1 VRMIG
6 GCQRRRM
13 VVRRGIRLV
22 VDLVGVVFRFGF
34 AVVIDWT
41 VDGRSI
47 S

>member
-34 AVVIDWT
+34 VVVIDWI
-41 VDGRSI
+41 DSGW
-47 S
+47 